1 MRKLIG
7 LLFLT
12 ATLTATSAHA
22 QGIFIDRGD
31 PNAVSATA
39 GGRYLVDSS
48 FAGSLTG
55 GFTYR
60 GVFDVG
66 AELTYLKYNAGDFKK
81 LAGIGVAP
89 YLTWHLM
96 RGEEEELPVSIAVTV
111 AVMREFLTGNAPV
124 ANPEAWGVFFGPS
137 IYRKFELGTS
147 TVFIPEVL
155 TGYDGKSSR
164 KYSGALDQT
173 MGSADQSTGYSS
185 SMKHNVRALLRLN
198 LLFKTAGKAR
208 YTVTPY
214 VGYQTAVTA
223 GANFGALF

>member
-12 ATLTATSAHA
+12 ATLTATSANA

-48 FAGSLTG
+48 FGGSVAG

-66 AELTYLKYNAGDFKK
+66 AEVTYLKYNGGDFKK
-81 LAGIGVAP
+81 LAGISVAP
-89 YLTWHLM
+89 FATWYVM
-96 RGEEEELPVSIAVTV
+96 RGEEDDLPVSIAFTL
-111 AVMREFLTGNAPV
+111 AVMREFLTGNTPV
-124 ANPEAWGVFFGPS
+124 ANPEAWGVFAGPS
-137 IYRKFELGTS
+137 VFRKFELGQS

-155 TGYDGKSSR
+155 AGYDGKATR

-173 MGSADQSTGYSS
+173 MGSSDQATGYAT

-198 LLFKTAGKAR
+198 LLFKTASKAR
-208 YTVTPY
+208 YTVTPF
-214 VGYQTAVTA
+214 VGYQTGVTA